1 MREGKRRKLN
11 FFALEFESEGILVVQ
26 LHFPTDEETRAQRG
40 WTLGNFPK
48 KGISA
53 QWKRKPGMLLC
64 SQPQQESTQL
74 LSCLCTYVGFFF
86 VFVFVLDEVKFTKN
100 SVQFSGI

>member
-40 WTLGNFPK
+40 WPLGNFPK
-48 KGISA
+48 KGISG
-53 QWKRKPGMLLC
+53 QWKGKPGMLLC
-64 SQPQQESTQL
+64 SQPQQESIQL
-74 LSCLCTYVGFFF
+74 LSCLCMYGGFC
-86 VFVFVLDEVKFTKN
+86 VFVLDEVKFTKN
-100 SVQFSGI
+100 SMQFRGI